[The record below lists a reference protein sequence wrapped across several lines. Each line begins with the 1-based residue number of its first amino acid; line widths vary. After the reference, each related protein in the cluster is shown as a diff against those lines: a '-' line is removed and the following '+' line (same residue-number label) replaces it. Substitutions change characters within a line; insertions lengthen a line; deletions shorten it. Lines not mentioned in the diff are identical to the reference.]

1 MASQFP
7 IPFASPRLL
16 GPFDPFDDLTQEFSR
31 MVGNFFPVA
40 GSLMGLPARTAD
52 AVALPRLDVHEDE
65 QGILVSAEL
74 PGVSADDVEV
84 RVEGDLLVISGEK
97 KSRHQAPMRNYH
109 VMERSFGHFKRTVAL
124 PFTPDPQTVDASFD
138 LGVLSVLLPRQV
150 KQASSRRI
158 DVRQAPAG
166 RGATPE
172 TYLNDGQRM
181 PAGPDSRPQDG
192 DEPVAGSAPGAK
204 RRPS

>member
-7 IPFASPRLL
+7 IPFASPRQLR
-16 GPFDPFDDLTQEFSR
+16 PFDPFDDFTQEVGRLF
-31 MVGNFFPVA
+31 GNFFPA

-52 AVALPRLDVHEDE
+52 IVALPRLDVHEDE
-65 QGILVSAEL
+65 QGISVSAEL

-97 KSRHQAPMRNYH
+97 KAQHQASVRNYH
-109 VMERSFGHFKRTVAL
+109 VMERSFGHFKRSVAL

-138 LGVLSVLLPRQV
+138 LGVLSVFVPVQV
-150 KQASSRRI
+150 KQDASRRI
-158 DVRQAPAG
+158 EVRQAPAG
-166 RGATPE
+166 RGAAPE

-181 PAGPDSRPQDG
+181 PAGPDSSPQAGD
-192 DEPVAGSAPGAK
+192 DEPS
-204 RRPS
+204 R